1 MKRKIPVFT
10 ITILLFATL
19 AVAHVPHF
27 PSIAPTTGV
36 LNSQDTIEEWLC
48 RHVSCEDG
56 DDKPGGPSKRELLC
70 SDLVAFAFPEA
81 SRSGLLVEQSGDS
94 SDILRR
100 TFRPEEGFPQLR
112 TRGLSR
118 WGLSDHAQPGD
129 QGRGISRLDRAARNK
144 SIQEQSRI
152 LYNICK
158 TPMGID
164 PTLVNPLR

>member
-1 MKRKIPVFT
+1 MKYKITVFT
-10 ITILLFATL
+10 ITTLLFATL
-19 AVAHVPHF
+19 AVAHVPRF

-36 LNSQDTIEEWLC
+36 LNLQDTT
-48 RHVSCEDG
+48 DG
-56 DDKPGGPSKRELLC
+56 DDKPAGPSKRELVC

-81 SRSGLLVEQSGDS
+81 SRSGLLVLESGDS
-94 SDILRR
+94 SDILLR
-100 TFRPEEGFPQLR
+100 TFHPEEGFPQLR

-118 WGLSDHAQPGD
+118 WGLNNHALPGD
-129 QGRGISRLDRAARNK
+129 QGRGIARLDRAARNR

-158 TPMGID
+158 TPMWID

>member
-1 MKRKIPVFT
+1 MKYKITVFASV
-10 ITILLFATL
+10 ILLFATL
-19 AVAHVPHF
+19 AVAHDHGL
-27 PSIAPTTGV
+27 PSIAPIAGV
-36 LNSQDTIEEWLC
+36 VNLQDAI
-48 RHVSCEDG
+48 DG
-56 DDKPGGPSKRELLC
+56 ELTKGPSKRELVC
-70 SDLVAFAFPEA
+70 SDLVAFAFPEV
-81 SRSGLLVEQSGDS
+81 SQSGLLALESGDS
-94 SDILRR
+94 DIELR
-100 TFRPEEGFPQLR
+100 TFYPQEGFPQLR

-164 PTLVNPLR
+164 PTLANPLR

>member
-1 MKRKIPVFT
+1 MKYKITVFT
-10 ITILLFATL
+10 ITTLLFATL
-19 AVAHVPHF
+19 AVAHVPRF

-36 LNSQDTIEEWLC
+36 LNLQDTT
-48 RHVSCEDG
+48 DG
-56 DDKPGGPSKRELLC
+56 ADKPAGPSQRELVC

-81 SRSGLLVEQSGDS
+81 SRSGLLVLESGDS
-94 SDILRR
+94 SDILLR

-118 WGLSDHAQPGD
+118 WGLNNHALPGD
-129 QGRGISRLDRAARNK
+129 QGRGIARLDRAARNR

-158 TPMGID
+158 TPMWID

>member
-1 MKRKIPVFT
+1 MKYKITVFT
-10 ITILLFATL
+10 ITTLLFATL
-19 AVAHVPHF
+19 AVAHVPRF

-36 LNSQDTIEEWLC
+36 LNLQDTT
-48 RHVSCEDG
+48 DG
-56 DDKPGGPSKRELLC
+56 DDKPAGPSKRELVC

-81 SRSGLLVEQSGDS
+81 SLSGLLVEQSGDS

-100 TFRPEEGFPQLR
+100 TFHPEEGFPQLR

-118 WGLSDHAQPGD
+118 WGLNNHALPGD
-129 QGRGISRLDRAARNK
+129 QGRGIARLDRAARNR

-158 TPMGID
+158 TPMWID

>member
-1 MKRKIPVFT
+1 MKFKITVFT
-10 ITILLFATL
+10 IATLFFATL
-19 AVAHVPHF
+19 AVAHVPQF

-36 LNSQDTIEEWLC
+36 LNLQDTID
-48 RHVSCEDG
+48 SDG
-56 DDKPGGPSKRELLC
+56 KPANLSKRELIC

-81 SRSGLLVEQSGDS
+81 LRSGLLVKQSGDS
-94 SDILRR
+94 VSDVWLR
-100 TFRPEEGFPQLR
+100 TFYPEEGFPQLR

-118 WGLSDHAQPGD
+118 WGLNNHALPGA
-129 QGRGISRLDRAARNK
+129 QGRGIARLDRAARDR

-164 PTLVNPLR
+164 PTLLDPLR

>member
-1 MKRKIPVFT
+1 MKYKITVFT
-10 ITILLFATL
+10 ITTLLFATL

-36 LNSQDTIEEWLC
+36 LNLQDTT
-48 RHVSCEDG
+48 DG
-56 DDKPGGPSKRELLC
+56 DDKPAGPSKRELVC

-81 SRSGLLVEQSGDS
+81 SRSGLLVLESGDS
-94 SDILRR
+94 SDILLR
-100 TFRPEEGFPQLR
+100 TFHPEEGFPQLR

-118 WGLSDHAQPGD
+118 WGLSDHALPGD
-129 QGRGISRLDRAARNK
+129 QGRGLARLDRAARNR

-152 LYNICK
+152 LYNMCK

>member
-1 MKRKIPVFT
+1 MKYKITVFT
-10 ITILLFATL
+10 ITTLLFATL

-36 LNSQDTIEEWLC
+36 LNLQDTI
-48 RHVSCEDG
+48 DG
-56 DDKPGGPSKRELLC
+56 DSKPAGPSKRELVC

-81 SRSGLLVEQSGDS
+81 SRSGLLVLEAGDS

-100 TFRPEEGFPQLR
+100 TFYPEEGFPQLR

-118 WGLSDHAQPGD
+118 WGLNDHALPGD
-129 QGRGISRLDRAARNK
+129 QGRGIARLDRAARDR

-164 PTLVNPLR
+164 PTLLDPLR

>member
-1 MKRKIPVFT
+1 MKYKITVFT
-10 ITILLFATL
+10 ITTLLFATL

-56 DDKPGGPSKRELLC
+56 DDKPGGPSKRELVC

-81 SRSGLLVEQSGDS
+81 SLSGLLVEQSGDS
-94 SDILRR
+94 SDILLR
-100 TFRPEEGFPQLR
+100 TFHPEQGFPQLR

-129 QGRGISRLDRAARNK
+129 QGRGLARLDRAARNR

-152 LYNICK
+152 LYNMCK

>member
-1 MKRKIPVFT
+1 MKYKITVFT
-10 ITILLFATL
+10 ITTLLFATL
-19 AVAHVPHF
+19 AVAHVPRV

-36 LNSQDTIEEWLC
+36 LNLQDTT
-48 RHVSCEDG
+48 DG
-56 DDKPGGPSKRELLC
+56 DAKPAGPSKRELVC

-81 SRSGLLVEQSGDS
+81 SRSGLLVLESGDS
-94 SDILRR
+94 SDILLR
-100 TFRPEEGFPQLR
+100 TFHPEEGFPQLR

-118 WGLSDHAQPGD
+118 WGLNNHALPGD
-129 QGRGISRLDRAARNK
+129 QGRGIARLDRAARNR

-158 TPMGID
+158 TPMWID